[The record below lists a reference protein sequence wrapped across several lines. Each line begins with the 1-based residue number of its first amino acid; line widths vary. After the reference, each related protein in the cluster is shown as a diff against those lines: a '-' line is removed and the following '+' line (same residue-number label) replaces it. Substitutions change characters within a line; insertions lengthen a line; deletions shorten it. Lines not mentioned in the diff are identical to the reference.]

1 MALEIK
7 GLCRL
12 AESLLMDGQTAWK
25 LQVCIC
31 VVCGHTQHGTLP
43 SVRFNPDVAFGT
55 SHLLLINGRGSYP
68 SAARLLPSVQP
79 MPVREAKEEAPL

>member
-12 AESLLMDGQTAWK
+12 SESLLMDGQTAWK

-43 SVRFNPDVAFGT
+43 SVQFNPDVAFGT
-55 SHLLLINGRGSYP
+55 SHPFLINGKGFFP
-68 SAARLLPSVQP
+68 ICCKAAAQCP
-79 MPVREAKEEAPL
+79 AHAC